1 MLWVRWRRVR
11 RSGVVVVGFSEQVFI
26 FDRVVVCY
34 VVVVVIIELF
44 ERVETLVELLDQGS
58 LGEEVV
64 LRRLSARLDLDG

>member
-1 MLWVRWRRVR
+1 MLWFRWGRVR
-11 RSGVVVVGFSEQVFI
+11 RSGVVVVGFPEQVFI
-26 FDRVVVCY
+26 FDRVVVRY
-34 VVVVVIIELF
+34 VVVVVVIELF